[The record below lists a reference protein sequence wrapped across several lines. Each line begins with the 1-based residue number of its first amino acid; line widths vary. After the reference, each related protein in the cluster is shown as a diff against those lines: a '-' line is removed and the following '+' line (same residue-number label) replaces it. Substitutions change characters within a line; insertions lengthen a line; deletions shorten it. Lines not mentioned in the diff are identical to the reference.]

1 MNYDL
6 GIDLHIKK
14 GFINCALSLLYTWAI
29 LVPFKNSISGQ
40 NMTSFRALAIDYILR
55 KFDKFAP

>member
-6 GIDLHIKK
+6 GVDLDIKK
-14 GFINCALSLLYTWAI
+14 SFNCFFSLLYTWTI
-29 LVPFKNSISGQ
+29 FVPFKNSISGQ

-55 KFDKFAP
+55 EFDEFAP